1 MIKPGDKLDTDLELQ
16 AVINGETRACKLS
29 DLLKRR
35 TIISIYMKNN
45 TGGCD
50 LQTHALAQTVEDFD
64 QLGWDIIAVSKDTCG
79 SHQKYAQKQGI
90 GFALVSDPEYK
101 IATAADAL
109 VEKSMYGRKFT
120 GPARC
125 ALLVEADGTVLGV
138 IEKINTKAHAE
149 ELKAL
154 IARIG

>member
-1 MIKPGDKLDTDLELQ
+1 MIQPGDKLDTNLSLK
-16 AVINGETRACKLS
+16 AVVNGETMDCTLT

-35 TIISIYMKNN
+35 TAISIYMKNN

-50 LQTHALAQTVEDFD
+50 LQTHALAQAAGDFD
-64 QLGWDIIAVSKDTCG
+64 RLGWDIIAVSKDTCG

-90 GFALVSDPEYK
+90 AFTLVSDPDYK
-101 IATAADAL
+101 IASAADAL
-109 VEKSMYGRKFT
+109 VEKSMYGKRFT

-125 ALLVEADGTVLGV
+125 ALLVEPDGTVLGV
-138 IEKINTKAHAE
+138 IEKINTKAHAD

-154 IARIG
+154 IAQIG